1 MKEKRQDPLGTLRTQ
16 IQELITESYPTVEQF
31 CWDKDVAKST
41 VSNFLNADRD
51 PRFSTIEKLA
61 EALGKKVVIRLE

>member
-16 IQELITESYPTVEQF
+16 IQELIMESYPTVEQF
-31 CWDKDVAKST
+31 CWDKDVPKST

-51 PRFSTIEKLA
+51 PRFSTIENLA
-61 EALGKKVVIRLE
+61 QALGKKIVIRLE

>member
-16 IQELITESYPTVEQF
+16 VQELIMESYPTVEQF

-51 PRFSTIEKLA
+51 PRFSTIENLA
-61 EALGKKVVIRLE
+61 HALGKKLVIRLE